1 MNPRALYRCAFYS
14 LSLAAFVVGHIHPE
28 CDFLAELKRNEN
40 ECLRGAEDH
49 GNETAGCRKS
59 WDRLLCWPNTEA
71 GETLTLPCPQ
81 VLFHF
86 LKEPGLVR
94 RNCTVNGWSD
104 PYPSYHIA
112 CPVNDEIPVEE
123 QSYFSTVKIIYT
135 VGYSISISSLTLAVT
150 VLIAFRRLR
159 CPRNYIHVQ
168 LFLTFILKTIAIFI
182 KDAVL
187 FQKED
192 IDHCSFSTTE
202 CKISVAFC
210 HYFMMTNFM
219 WLLVEALYLNC
230 LLLSSFPHGRRYF
243 WWLVLFGWGFP
254 TFFTIVWIL
263 AKLYFEDTACWDINQ
278 GSPYWWLIKGPI
290 IISVGVNF
298 ILFINI
304 IRILLKKLDPRQIN
318 FNNSCQYRRLSKSTL
333 LLIPLFG
340 THYIVFNFLPEYT
353 NLGVRLYLELCIGS
367 FQGFIVAVLYCFLN
381 QEVQAEIGRRWHGKS
396 YGFMPVWRKRTR
408 WTMPSSSGIKMTTSV
423 C

>member
-1 MNPRALYRCAFYS
+1 MLSHQTIPSINVSS
-14 LSLAAFVVGHIHPE
+14 LILKPDRSFAPTASLTAHFSLQVVGHIHPE
-28 CDFLAELKRNEN
+28 CDFLVELKKNEN

-49 GNETAGCRKS
+49 RNETA
-59 WDRLLCWPNTEA
+59 
-71 GETLTLPCPQ
+71 
-81 VLFHF
+81 
-86 LKEPGLVR
+86 GLVR

-104 PYPSYHIA
+104 PFPSYHIA

-123 QSYFSTVKIIYT
+123 VKAATFSL
-135 VGYSISISSLTLAVT
+135 SITCYCIFTP
-150 VLIAFRRLR
+150 RLR
-159 CPRNYIHVQ
+159 CPRNYIHIQ

-367 FQGFIVAVLYCFLN
+367 FQVNLLKYCSS
-381 QEVQAEIGRRWHGKS
+381 VQAEIGRRWHGKS

-408 WTMPSSSGIKMTTSV
+408 WSMPSSSGIKITTSV

>member
-49 GNETAGCRKS
+49 GNETAGCRKT

-263 AKLYFEDTACWDINQ
+263 AKLYFEDTACKRKLAGDGMGRAMDLCQ
-278 GSPYWWLIKGPI
+278 CGGRGLGGPCHL
-290 IISVGVNF
+290 V
-298 ILFINI
+298 
-304 IRILLKKLDPRQIN
+304 
-318 FNNSCQYRRLSKSTL
+318 
-333 LLIPLFG
+333 
-340 THYIVFNFLPEYT
+340 
-353 NLGVRLYLELCIGS
+353 LG
-367 FQGFIVAVLYCFLN
+367 
-381 QEVQAEIGRRWHGKS
+381 
-396 YGFMPVWRKRTR
+396 
-408 WTMPSSSGIKMTTSV
+408 
-423 C
+423 